1 MKCKKCGNELS
12 EDAKFCGMCGTPLEN
27 DGVGTNES
35 AGTEQ
40 TSSERASSGQSKT
53 EEKNVEQTELEQS
66 GQMKT
71 DVPEGQEKAPDMP
84 KNNSEA
90 MEKMKGLAK
99 KANKKI
105 IAIAAAAVI
114 VFVVIIT
121 VFMNVRK
128 TINLNDYV
136 TVEYA
141 GYDTAGTASVT
152 IDEAAL
158 GQKIQEVGKV
168 PEISDEYAL
177 LEGLSPSDVFEII
190 IAYYGSDFIDADV
203 TPAEGLSN
211 GDKVTVNI
219 AYSEQIGK
227 ELGVKFKAKEETI
240 EVNGL
245 EEAETVDPFADV
257 TVEYEGFAP
266 DLTVNI
272 SNHSSNEY
280 LSGLTYTADVTDGL
294 RPGDTY
300 TVTVD
305 ADEESAFSHGYILT
319 ETSKEYTCEG
329 CNFYV
334 EDIADIQDGTLDKLK
349 EDAEDIINAAYADAV
364 DSLSNNGL
372 NFVGYC
378 VYNPKTLDSV
388 TWYGN
393 GIWLIYKTTVSHVEG
408 EFEPTEIYLTV
419 RFKNL
424 VEYADGS
431 QVYDEGEF
439 LSGSSNIKYGLLGRV
454 KGDADPDRMY
464 SDLITRNQ
472 DNYKFSMDEG
482 FEKIGGN

>member
-1 MKCKKCGNELS
+1 MGN
-12 EDAKFCGMCGTPLEN
+12 N
-27 DGVGTNES
+27 QV
-35 AGTEQ
+35 
-40 TSSERASSGQSKT
+40 SSEQASSGQSKT
-53 EEKNVEQTELEQS
+53 EGENVEQAAPEQLV
-66 GQMKT
+66 QMKT
-71 DVPEGQEKAPDMP
+71 DVPGGSEKTSDMP

-90 MEKMKGLAK
+90 MEKMKSLAK
-99 KANKKI
+99 KANKKV

-114 VFVVIIT
+114 VFVVIIA

-136 TVEYA
+136 TVEFA
-141 GYDTAGTASVT
+141 GYNTAGTASVT

-168 PEISDEYAL
+168 PELSDEMAIW
-177 LEGLSPSDVFEII
+177 EGLTQSDFYDII
-190 IAYYGSDFIDADV
+190 IAYYGSDFINADV

-227 ELGVKFKAKEETI
+227 ELGVKLKAKEETI
-240 EVNGL
+240 EVKGL
-245 EEAETVDPFADV
+245 EEAETIDPFADV
-257 TVEYEGFAP
+257 TVEYDGFAP
-266 DLTVNI
+266 ELTVNI
-272 SNHSSNEY
+272 TNNSSNEY
-280 LSGLTYTADVTDGL
+280 LSGLTYTADITDGL
-294 RPGDTY
+294 RPGDTF

-319 ETSKEYTCEG
+319 ETSKEYTCEE

-349 EDAEDIINAAYADAV
+349 GDAEDIINAAYADAV

-408 EFEPTEIYLTV
+408 DFEPSEIYLTV

-439 LSGSSNIKYGLLGRV
+439 LKGSSNIEYGFFSSV
-454 KGDADPDRMY
+454 KGDTDSDRLY

-472 DNYKFSMDEG
+472 DEYKFSMDEG
-482 FEKIGGN
+482 FEKLVEE

>member
-12 EDAKFCGMCGTPLEN
+12 ENAKFCGKCGTP
-27 DGVGTNES
+27 VSES
-35 AGTEQ
+35 PYETQKLTEQ
-40 TSSERASSGQSKT
+40 SQP
-53 EEKNVEQTELEQS
+53 EQQKSEQS
-66 GQMKT
+66 ETVQPKSEASGK
-71 DVPEGQEKAPDMP
+71 QEDREKKAPWSEML
-84 KNNSEA
+84 NNNPEA
-90 MEKMKGLAK
+90 KDKLNGFAEKTKG
-99 KANKKI
+99 NKKLI
-105 IAIAAAAVI
+105 GIAAAAV
-114 VFVVIIT
+114 VVLVVIIA
-121 VFMNVRK
+121 VFMNARK

-136 TVEYA
+136 TVEFG
-141 GYDTAGTASVT
+141 GYDTVGTASVT
-152 IDEAAL
+152 IDEDAL

-168 PEISDEYAL
+168 PELSDEMAIW
-177 LEGLSPSDVFEII
+177 EGLSPSDVFEII
-190 IAYYGSDFIDADV
+190 MAYFGSDFIDADV
-203 TPAEGLSN
+203 TPADGLSN

-219 AYSEQIGK
+219 SYSEQIGK

-240 EVNGL
+240 EVKGL
-245 EEAETVDPFADV
+245 EEAEAIDPFADV

-266 DLTVNI
+266 ALRVNI
-272 SNHSSNEY
+272 SNNSSNEY
-280 LSGLTYTADVTDGL
+280 LSGLTYTTDIADGL
-294 RPGDTY
+294 RPGDTF

-334 EDIADIQDGTLDKLK
+334 EDIADIQDGTLNKLK
-349 EDAEDIINAAYADAV
+349 KDAEDIVDAAYADAV

-378 VYNPKTLDSV
+378 VYSPKTLNSV

-408 EFEPTEIYLTV
+408 KFEPTEIYLTV

-424 VEYADGS
+424 IEYADGS

-439 LSGSSNIKYGLLGRV
+439 LRGSSNIEYGFFSSV
-454 KGDADPDRMY
+454 KGDTDSDRMY
-464 SDLITRNQ
+464 SDLVTRNQ
-472 DNYKFSMDEG
+472 DEYKFSMDEG
-482 FEKIGGN
+482 FEKLGEK